1 MRITETQYNEMFNEF
16 RVERQIVD
24 NQIAKLT
31 QADDTYYLTVN
42 YLGDLAR
49 RADELF
55 ASSIP
60 EEKHR
65 LLALTLSNLKLSGK
79 KIEYIVRKPF
89 DIVVECNSSLS
100 WGGIR
105 ECVRTFILN

>member
-1 MRITETQYNEMFNEF
+1 MFNEF
-16 RVERQIVD
+16 QGERQVVD

-65 LLALTLSNLKLSGK
+65 IIALTLSNLTLSGK
-79 KIEYIVRKPF
+79 KVEYIVRKPF
-89 DIVVECNSSLS
+89 DLLVACNSSLS
-100 WGGIR
+100 WGGR
-105 ECVRTFILN
+105 ADSNRRHPPSQGGTLTN